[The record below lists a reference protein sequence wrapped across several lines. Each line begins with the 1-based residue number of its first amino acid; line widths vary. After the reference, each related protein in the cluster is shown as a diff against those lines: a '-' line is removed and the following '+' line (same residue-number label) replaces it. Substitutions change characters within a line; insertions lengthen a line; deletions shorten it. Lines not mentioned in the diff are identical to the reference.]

1 MLQEDHPHPTPYIC
15 MLQEGDNAGNSFT
28 GFCGLPAVQRDY
40 EMSGMHAGTKRRKY
54 RELGSRD
61 VTPQSIPMLSLGKL
75 GADAPWRGG
84 ESAPGC
90 S

>member
-1 MLQEDHPHPTPYIC
+1 MAPIPFPPYASGRPSSSYIC

-54 RELGSRD
+54 IQGTRE
-61 VTPQSIPMLSLGKL
+61 Q
-75 GADAPWRGG
+75 
-84 ESAPGC
+84 GC
-90 S
+90 YPAKYPHAVIG